1 MKFRDYVRISRISL
15 KSKKKTTR
23 ATVRGISF
31 GLILLLPL
39 LFLVMAFYID
49 LNEEVNK
56 ESGIRIFDVPVI
68 ENKYANNYPDSILES
83 DKEKI
88 LSLEGVINTVEYN
101 QYNLFAF
108 SNENFEDINPNLF
121 ITIDGYTIPLENK
134 IEAERDEF
142 IPYFGLTVINQDKS
156 NDIFLKSDYDILNG
170 KSPLVSGSIF
180 SDNSKEEI
188 MLSSDFVNLYNLGN
202 EIVGKTITLSQM
214 LAFTDSVTNNKSE
227 SHSDIFDSYTGLEI
241 NILKN
246 FKVVGI
252 FDSAIY
258 NTSIRYK
265 SEVFESIGR
274 KGYGTHFW
282 ITNESVNNNYLPE
295 AFVPDDLSSRLSY
308 YYDNNPVNLAKMAI
322 DSGYAFLPFGLGVM
336 CDNYSGI
343 KESKLLIEFD
353 TYSNAN
359 NAVPTI
365 NSAIIDSSSIVGDN
379 VILQETYVVN
389 TFASYRLFYN
399 IFTYVCIILAVF
411 GGIIFLATLLNLY
424 NTIHYAVQSKKNYI
438 GMMRAIGMKNKE
450 VIRLYFMEI
459 LVIFMRAYIWTAIF
473 GGLICGGIYFVFDMV
488 MDSEYA
494 KMLLIDLS
502 LNPIYILISFG
513 ILVVVN
519 LIISLIF
526 SGIATH
532 KVSRSPI
539 LQVLDDKN

>member
-15 KSKKKTTR
+15 NSKKKTTR

-49 LNEEVNK
+49 LNEEINK
-56 ESGIRIFDVPVI
+56 ESGIRIFDVPDI

-88 LSLEGVINTVEYN
+88 LSLEGVINTIEYN
-101 QYNLFAF
+101 HYYLFAF
-108 SNENFEDINPNLF
+108 SNENFEDINPNLS
-121 ITIDGYTIPLENK
+121 ITIDGYTIPLEKK
-134 IEAERDEF
+134 IEAKISEY
-142 IPYFGLTVINQDKS
+142 IPYFGLTVINQDES

-170 KSPLVSGSIF
+170 KSPLVSGSTF
-180 SDNSKEEI
+180 SENSKEEI
-188 MLSSDFVNLYNLGN
+188 MLSSDFINLYNLGN
-202 EIVGKTITLSQM
+202 DIVGKTITLSQV

-265 SEVFESIGR
+265 TEVFDSIGR

-295 AFVPDDLSSRLSY
+295 AFVPDDLSSRFSY

-322 DSGYAFLPFGLGVM
+322 DSGYAFLPFGLGVI
-336 CDNYSGI
+336 CDNYLGI

-389 TFASYRLFYN
+389 TFATYRLFYN

-532 KVSRSPI
+532 KVSRAPI
-539 LQVLDDKN
+539 LQVLDDKK

>member
-56 ESGIRIFDVPVI
+56 ESGIRIFDVSVI

-101 QYNLFAF
+101 HYNLFAF

-258 NTSIRYK
+258 NTGIRYK
-265 SEVFESIGR
+265 TEVFASIGR

-295 AFVPDDLSSRLSY
+295 AFVPDDLSSRVSY

-379 VILQETYVVN
+379 VILQETYVVD

-399 IFTYVCIILAVF
+399 VFTYVCIILAVF

-473 GGLICGGIYFVFDMV
+473 GGLICGGICFVFDMV

-532 KVSRSPI
+532 KVSRAPI
-539 LQVLDDKN
+539 LQVLDDKK